1 MPTPPLLRP
10 AEDRDIGA
18 ITAIYGEAVR
28 DGRASFE
35 LTPPNETEMRARWH
49 KIVGNGH
56 PYLVATFDDQVV
68 AFAYASFHRPRPAY
82 NWTAEDSIYVDPRY
96 QGQGVGSANL
106 ASVRLHARLGFRPVG
121 TLLNVGYK
129 HGRWLDTV
137 LMQKTLGE
145 GATTPPK

>member
-49 KIVGNGH
+49 KIERAHV
-56 PYLVATFDDQVV
+56 
-68 AFAYASFHRPRPAY
+68 
-82 NWTAEDSIYVDPRY
+82 
-96 QGQGVGSANL
+96 
-106 ASVRLHARLGFRPVG
+106 
-121 TLLNVGYK
+121 
-129 HGRWLDTV
+129 
-137 LMQKTLGE
+137 
-145 GATTPPK
+145 